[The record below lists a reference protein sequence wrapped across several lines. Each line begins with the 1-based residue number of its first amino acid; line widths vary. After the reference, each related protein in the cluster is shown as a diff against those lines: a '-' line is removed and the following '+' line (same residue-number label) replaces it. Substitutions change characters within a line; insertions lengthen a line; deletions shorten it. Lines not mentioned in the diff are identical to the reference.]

1 MKVRSE
7 IDRMKS
13 QQKRF
18 FKLIKFKEALSRMEK
33 AIPDKPLENERI
45 KSTRALGR
53 VLAEDIIA
61 EKELPD
67 HDFAAMDGYAVN
79 TQNIQNASE
88 NNPVKLNITG
98 ELYPPDHP
106 TKASIGTFEAMYV
119 ACGAPIPNGA
129 DVVIK
134 VEFIRREKGEIIIRK
149 PVEKHRNIAQ
159 SGEDVKKNEIVLSKG
174 HIMRAQDIGLLVA
187 LKQEFVNVIRKPK
200 VAIISVGDE
209 LTEPFGISSNK
220 TANNNAYIIASLV
233 EYFNAE
239 PILLGIANDNIGHIE
254 QMIKSGLDNA
264 DIVITI
270 AGCSVGLKDYV
281 PNVLG
286 GLGKPGIIFHGV
298 SISAG
303 KVSGVAVTQGKP
315 IIMLPGH
322 VGSTVATFY
331 LFVIPLL
338 NMQLGLGFSDLLP
351 KITCILDGK
360 VTAKPTIDL
369 VLPVKVHIQADKYH
383 AVPLKKHLS
392 ILNNLVDANGYVFI
406 PAGVEKNKND
416 IIDVKI
422 FGGLEFFNM
431 MR

>member
-1 MKVRSE
+1 M
-7 IDRMKS
+7 
-13 QQKRF
+13 
-18 FKLIKFKEALSRMEK
+18 IKYKEALSKMKK
-33 AIPDKPLENERI
+33 AIPNRTLKEEKI
-45 KSTRALGR
+45 KSVKSLGR
-53 VLAEDIIA
+53 VLAENIIA
-61 EKELPD
+61 KKALPD
-67 HDFAAMDGYAVN
+67 HDFAAMDGYAVK
-79 TQNIQNASE
+79 TKDIQNASK
-88 NNPVKLNITG
+88 NNPIELNSIG

-106 TKASIGTFEAMYV
+106 TKVAIEEFEATYV
-119 ACGAPIPNGA
+119 ACGAPIPSGA
-129 DVVIK
+129 DAVVK
-134 VEFIRREKGEIIIRK
+134 VEFTRRDKEKIIIMK
-149 PVEKHRNIAQ
+149 QIEKNRNIAKI
-159 SGEDVKKNEIVLSKG
+159 GEDIKKNEIVLSKG
-174 HIMRAQDIGLLVA
+174 RIIRPQDIGLLVA
-187 LKQEFVNVIRKPK
+187 MNLEFVSVIKKPK

-209 LTEPFGISSNK
+209 LSKPFGIPSNK
-220 TANNNAYIIASLV
+220 IVNNNAYIISSLV

-239 PILLGIANDNIGHIE
+239 PTIIGIAKDNIDNIE
-254 QMIKSGLDNA
+254 QMIRASLEKA

-281 PNVLG
+281 PDVVG
-286 GLGKPGIIFHGV
+286 KIGKPGIIFHGI
-298 SISAG
+298 SLSAG
-303 KVSGVAVTQGKP
+303 KVSGVAVAKEKP

-322 VGSTVATFY
+322 IGSTVATFY
-331 LFVIPLL
+331 LLVTPIL

-351 KITCILDGK
+351 KITCILDGR

>member
-1 MKVRSE
+1 
-7 IDRMKS
+7 MKS

-53 VLAEDIIA
+53 VLAEDIVA

-106 TKASIGTFEAMYV
+106 IKASIGAFEAMYV

-129 DVVIK
+129 DGVIK
-134 VEFIRREKGEIIIRK
+134 VEFIRREKGEIIIWK

-159 SGEDVKKNEIVLSKG
+159 TGEDAKKNELVLSKS

-233 EYFNAE
+233 E
-239 PILLGIANDNIGHIE
+239 
-254 QMIKSGLDNA
+254 
-264 DIVITI
+264 
-270 AGCSVGLKDYV
+270 
-281 PNVLG
+281 
-286 GLGKPGIIFHGV
+286 
-298 SISAG
+298 
-303 KVSGVAVTQGKP
+303 
-315 IIMLPGH
+315 
-322 VGSTVATFY
+322 
-331 LFVIPLL
+331 
-338 NMQLGLGFSDLLP
+338 
-351 KITCILDGK
+351 
-360 VTAKPTIDL
+360 
-369 VLPVKVHIQADKYH
+369 
-383 AVPLKKHLS
+383 
-392 ILNNLVDANGYVFI
+392 
-406 PAGVEKNKND
+406 
-416 IIDVKI
+416 
-422 FGGLEFFNM
+422 
-431 MR
+431 